1 MGSEMRVLRQHP
13 SGGHAHLSPG
23 REGTGRVRPG
33 RAPVLEPW
41 PYDRGGETDPGGL
54 FRIAVRDSRRG
65 AAGAALREGRP
76 PSATY
81 AVRFRGGAGWVRG
94 REKIMD
100 VLFVFV

>member
-13 SGGHAHLSPG
+13 SGGHAHLTPG

-54 FRIAVRDSRRG
+54 FRIAVRVR
-65 AAGAALREGRP
+65 AGGLRAR
-76 PSATY
+76 PSARDAPRAPRT
-81 AVRFRGGAGWVRG
+81 VPRGRGG
-94 REKIMD
+94 
-100 VLFVFV
+100 